1 MTNINQLRSLIIEA
15 VSGAQDVELLDLI
28 LKLLIAEG

>member
-1 MTNINQLRSLIIEA
+1 MTNINQLKALIIEA
-15 VSGAQDVELLDLI
+15 VNNAQDAELLDLI